1 MIRTSAS
8 GGALT
13 LSWCLVMALVMCAAH
28 AAAAADDVATDA
40 ASLHFDLSAQP
51 LARSLAVF
59 GQLTG
64 HSVLVT
70 SRLTDGREASPVQGD
85 FTPREALQRMLV
97 GTGLVARYTGAS
109 AFTLVPVQ
117 AATGVQG
124 ERAPTGAATAGNAHA
139 LQAYAAVL
147 QGAVTRVLCIA
158 QPDAFG
164 RYRLAIQLWID
175 PAGAVAD
182 ARLLEGSGVQ
192 ARDATVLAS
201 LRALGLDAPPPAALP
216 QPFTLLLT
224 PRPDPARDCR
234 PYLDARSGRA
244 TG

>member
-1 MIRTSAS
+1 
-8 GGALT
+8 
-13 LSWCLVMALVMCAAH
+13 MALVMCAAH
-28 AAAAADDVATDA
+28 AAAADDMATDA
-40 ASLHFDLSAQP
+40 VPLHFDLPAQP

-59 GQLTG
+59 GHLTG

-85 FTPREALQRMLV
+85 FAPHEALQRMLV

-109 AFTLVPVQ
+109 AFTLMPVQ
-117 AATGVQG
+117 ATTAVQD
-124 ERAPTGAATAGNAHA
+124 ERAPAGAPTAGSAGA

-175 PAGAVAD
+175 PAGAVTEV
-182 ARLLEGSGVQ
+182 RLLESSGVP
-192 ARDATVLAS
+192 ARDAAVLAS
-201 LRALGLDAPPPAALP
+201 LRTLGLDTPLPATLT
-216 QPFTLLLT
+216 QPVTLLLT

-234 PYLDARSGRA
+234 PYLRARAAGA
-244 TG
+244 VG

>member
-1 MIRTSAS
+1 MTRTSAS
-8 GGALT
+8 GGGLT

-28 AAAAADDVATDA
+28 AAAADDLASDA
-40 ASLHFDLSAQP
+40 PALHFDLPAQP

-59 GQLTG
+59 GHLTG

-85 FTPREALQRMLV
+85 FAPRDALQRMLV

-109 AFTLVPVQ
+109 AFTLVPTQPAIAVPD
-117 AATGVQG
+117 
-124 ERAPTGAATAGNAHA
+124 ERAPAGAPTAGNVPA

-164 RYRLAIQLWID
+164 RYRLAVQLWID
-175 PAGAVAD
+175 PAGAVTE
-182 ARLLEGSGVQ
+182 ARLLEGSGVP

-201 LRALGLDAPPPAALP
+201 LRTLGLDTPPPAALP
-216 QPFTLLLT
+216 QPVTLLLT

-234 PYLDARSGRA
+234 PYLRARAG
-244 TG
+244 

>member
-1 MIRTSAS
+1 MAS
-8 GGALT
+8 
-13 LSWCLVMALVMCAAH
+13 
-28 AAAAADDVATDA
+28 DA
-40 ASLHFDLSAQP
+40 VPLHFDLPEQP

-59 GQLTG
+59 GYLTG

-70 SRLTDGREASPVQGD
+70 SGLTDGREASPVQGD
-85 FTPREALQRMLV
+85 FAPRDALQRMLA

-117 AATGVQG
+117 ATAVAQD
-124 ERAPTGAATAGNAHA
+124 ERAPAGAPVAGSPRA

-175 PAGAVAD
+175 PAGAVTE
-182 ARLLEGSGVQ
+182 ARLLEGSGVP

-201 LRALGLDAPPPAALP
+201 LRSLGLDTPPPAALP
-216 QPFTLLLT
+216 QPLTLLLT

-234 PYLDARSGRA
+234 PYLRARAAGA